1 MNIYEF
7 MKQCIQ
13 VDTIRYLNG
22 RSNISRNCVQHLLQI
37 SSSDDIII
45 NIADKNLALCINDV
59 SWYVHEYS
67 RHLSVIDTYHDQEFP
82 YACLN
87 YMLDSSISNQHD
99 IYFRYFGN
107 LTKYIHKKG

>member
-13 VDTIRYLNG
+13 VDNIRYLNG
-22 RSNISRNCVQHLLQI
+22 RSNSSRNCIQHLLQI

-45 NIADKNLALCINDV
+45 NIADKTLALCINDV

-67 RHLSVIDTYHDQEFP
+67 RHLSDIDTYQE
-82 YACLN
+82 YAYDDLY
-87 YMLDSSISNQHD
+87 YMLDISISNLHD

-107 LTKYIHKKG
+107 LT